1 MLFFLPIVV
10 LGCIFARKVGGPRAA
25 HVWVLIASI
34 FFYGYWRPI
43 NLVYLAVSILVNWLL
58 AQWMVDEE
66 QPRRKRILQL
76 GLVLNIGYLCTFK
89 YVNFF
94 LSNVPFLSHSRF
106 HMPELAFPLG
116 ISFFTLAQIMYQVD
130 CYEKLLPALNL
141 FDHSTFVAF
150 FPYVISGPIAKAKR
164 MAHQFGNFGG
174 EPDQRSALIA
184 RGVYVFTLG
193 LFKKVV
199 FADSFAGIANY
210 GFGLSG
216 RRSLVEV
223 WVFSVAY
230 TMQIYFDFS
239 GYSDMAMGSAMMLGV
254 EIPRNFDAPLRSK
267 SIIEFWQRWHISL
280 SNFIT
285 TYLYTP
291 IIRSFK
297 KADLRASAF
306 ATLCAM
312 AIAGLWH
319 GPSWTFV
326 AFGVLHGC
334 GLALNQYWRK
344 TKKPKLPPLLSW
356 FLTFC
361 MVNIAFI
368 CFRSRDLHQAA
379 EMTASLVNLH
389 NVFASASLHA
399 LIDEAQVTRVAVPL
413 GVGLILAFF
422 GKSSDQL
429 GREFK
434 PSFGNAAAV
443 AGMVVVCWIFM
454 AFFTTQEFL
463 YFKF

>member
-1 MLFFLPIVV
+1 
-10 LGCIFARKVGGPRAA
+10 
-25 HVWVLIASI
+25 
-34 FFYGYWRPI
+34 
-43 NLVYLAVSILVNWLL
+43 
-58 AQWMVDEE
+58 
-66 QPRRKRILQL
+66 
-76 GLVLNIGYLCTFK
+76 
-89 YVNFF
+89 
-94 LSNVPFLSHSRF
+94 
-106 HMPELAFPLG
+106 
-116 ISFFTLAQIMYQVD
+116 
-130 CYEKLLPALNL
+130 
-141 FDHSTFVAF
+141 
-150 FPYVISGPIAKAKR
+150 
-164 MAHQFGNFGG
+164 
-174 EPDQRSALIA
+174 
-184 RGVYVFTLG
+184 
-193 LFKKVV
+193 
-199 FADSFAGIANY
+199 
-210 GFGLSG
+210 
-216 RRSLVEV
+216 
-223 WVFSVAY
+223 
-230 TMQIYFDFS
+230 
-239 GYSDMAMGSAMMLGV
+239 MAMGSAMMLGV

-267 SIIEFWQRWHISL
+267 SIIEFCQRWHISL

-389 NVFASASLHA
+389 NVFVSASLHA